1 VITGP
6 VEATALGNL
15 LTQVKADGELG
26 SLAEMRAVVEK
37 SAEVETLSPA
47 SNLPWDEAAE
57 RFARLRSS

>member
-1 VITGP
+1 
-6 VEATALGNL
+6 
-15 LTQVKADGELG
+15 
-26 SLAEMRAVVEK
+26 VVEK